1 MVEQIGA
8 RKRNARALVGVCCST
23 VIVPASQRGNGN
35 RGELARP
42 SDRLGSETYMTDQA
56 IDTPNAPEAPEVR
69 PAIDA
74 DDIAK
79 LKRNPSDEDAKL
91 DVAVDETFPAS
102 DAPSNT
108 QPGKGK
114 DPAPSSGYDPQA
126 EAERAGRH

>member
-1 MVEQIGA
+1 
-8 RKRNARALVGVCCST
+8 
-23 VIVPASQRGNGN
+23 
-35 RGELARP
+35 
-42 SDRLGSETYMTDQA
+42 MTDQA
-56 IDTPNAPEAPEVR
+56 TASTRAPEAPEVR

-102 DAPSNT
+102 AAPSNT

-114 DPAPSSGYDPQA
+114 DPAPSSGYDPEEEAHLAA
-126 EAERAGRH
+126 EH